1 MKKTILVFTFLF
13 SILDFGQTNVGYGL
27 IDKKIDEI
35 PINSTTSTDEI
46 ARYINANFRTE
57 NDKIRAVFYWTA
69 SNISYDV
76 QNMYAINFNETSEKK
91 IKKSLETR
99 KGVCINYAEI
109 FNEISNKV
117 GVKSVVIEGYTK
129 QNGSVANMA
138 HAWCAA
144 KIENKWYIFD
154 PTWGS
159 GGLYNGK
166 FLKKINNYY
175 FKAEPSKIIA
185 SHIPFDFLWQ
195 FLYYPITNQEFYDGK
210 IQVNKLKK
218 YFDFESEIGKFNTL
232 SEIDKLTG
240 EAERI
245 EKNGVKNAMVF
256 DRLSNKKS
264 QIENYKINQVISLY
278 NEGISE
284 LNEFINFRNKQFKP
298 NVSDDELTRMIMS
311 PKTKLLKSQEL
322 LNKLESVDKS
332 NLSNKNSIEKG
343 LLGTIQ
349 QTEEQEIFV
358 MKYLSK
364 SKMIR
369 KTMFTKVSWFG
380 IPLN

>member
-1 MKKTILVFTFLF
+1 
-13 SILDFGQTNVGYGL
+13 
-27 IDKKIDEI
+27 
-35 PINSTTSTDEI
+35 
-46 ARYINANFRTE
+46 
-57 NDKIRAVFYWTA
+57 
-69 SNISYDV
+69 
-76 QNMYAINFNETSEKK
+76 
-91 IKKSLETR
+91 
-99 KGVCINYAEI
+99 
-109 FNEISNKV
+109 
-117 GVKSVVIEGYTK
+117 
-129 QNGSVANMA
+129 
-138 HAWCAA
+138 
-144 KIENKWYIFD
+144 
-154 PTWGS
+154 
-159 GGLYNGK
+159 
-166 FLKKINNYY
+166 NYY